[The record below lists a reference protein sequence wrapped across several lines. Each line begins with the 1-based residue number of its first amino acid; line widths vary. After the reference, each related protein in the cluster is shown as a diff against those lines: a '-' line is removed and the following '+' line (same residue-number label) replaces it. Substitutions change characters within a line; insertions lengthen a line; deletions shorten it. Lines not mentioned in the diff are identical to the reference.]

1 MQLFMSV
8 DSVTCCTRWH
18 IDKYDAADDD
28 SNSGAVHG
36 DRYGAITS
44 VRSLPDKFC
53 AFINFKNKKSAA
65 QALVGL
71 QVDTSVL

>member
-1 MQLFMSV
+1 MYIVTGILYSV
-8 DSVTCCTRWH
+8 
-18 IDKYDAADDD
+18 Y
-28 SNSGAVHG
+28 VHTV

-53 AFINFKNKKSAA
+53 AFVNFKNKKSAA

-71 QVDTSVL
+71 QVSNVELELSQSYVNVFLLTD